1 MINTLTCAFEFG
13 TSAIHAIAAHRDAD
27 GHVSVLAIESEP
39 SNGCV
44 RHGCIQNIEETAAK
58 VKHLV
63 QKLGNRLSSQE
74 SVSIGKAYVGVAGIS
89 IHSMPHN
96 TSLHLGEEAEI
107 TQETLNL
114 LRQQSMNTPLQ
125 GYDLY
130 DAEAM
135 YYNIDG
141 RDCWNPVGALGTEIA
156 AYNQLIIGRPYL
168 KRNIQATMER
178 AGIEIAGF
186 ITLPLATSHILTDIE
201 KQQGCVLIN
210 FGAATTTVAI
220 YKQTLRHLA
229 VIPLGGDVVTQDIMS
244 CGLRHNE
251 AENAQVKWSSAYPN
265 DVNDLRPSAIEQEA
279 IGMEIA
285 QLNTI
290 VQCRY
295 EEIIANIKH
304 QIDLS
309 GLGEEINGGSI
320 ITGGAAVQK
329 GLSTLLSQQLN
340 MGVKTR
346 TYTNIT
352 AGGAEKRVRYSSIL
366 CMISQATQECRKE
379 KPQPAPAQTAEQSP
393 AAASATTSPQTP
405 VDDDGV
411 KPLLDDIQVI
421 KKTPKKGFKAII
433 GDLFFGM
440 EEN

>member
-1 MINTLTCAFEFG
+1 MITTLTCAFEFG
-13 TSAIHAIAAHRDAD
+13 TSSINAIAARRDAD
-27 GHVSVLAIESEP
+27 GQVTVLAIESEP
-39 SNGCV
+39 ANGCV
-44 RHGCIQNIEETAAK
+44 RHGCIQNIEEAAAK
-58 VKHLV
+58 IKHLA

-74 SVSIGKAYVGVAGIS
+74 SIGIGKAYVGVAGIS

-96 TSLHLGEEAEI
+96 TTLHLGEESEI
-107 TQETLNL
+107 TLETLNI

-130 DAEAM
+130 DVEAM

-141 RDCWNPVGALGTEIA
+141 RDCWNPIGALGTEIT
-156 AYNQLIIGRPYL
+156 AYNQLIIGRSHL
-168 KRNIQATMER
+168 KRNLQATMDR

-186 ITLPLATSHILTDIE
+186 IALPLVTSHILTDIE
-201 KQQGCVLIN
+201 KQQGCVLVN

-229 VIPLGGDVVTQDIMS
+229 VIPLGGDVVTLDIMS

-251 AENAQVKWSSAYPN
+251 AENAKVKWSSAYPN
-265 DVNDLRPSAIEQEA
+265 DANDLRPSAIEQEA

-285 QLNTI
+285 QLNNI

-309 GLGEEINGGSI
+309 GISEEINGGSI

-366 CMISQATQECRKE
+366 CMISRATKDCRKE
-379 KPQPAPAQTAEQSP
+379 KPQPAPAEPTLQTQAP
-393 AAASATTSPQTP
+393 AATPPPQTP
-405 VDDDGV
+405 ADDDGV
-411 KPLLDDIQVI
+411 KPLLDGIKGI

>member
-1 MINTLTCAFEFG
+1 MTNTLTCALEFG
-13 TSAIHAIAAHRDAD
+13 TSSINAIAAHRDAA
-27 GHVSVLAIESEP
+27 GHVTVLAIESEP
-39 SNGCV
+39 SNGCI
-44 RHGCIQNIEETAAK
+44 RHGCIQNTEEAAAK
-58 VKHLV
+58 IKHLI
-63 QKLGNRLSSQE
+63 QKLSNRLSTQE
-74 SVSIGKAYVGVAGIS
+74 SVSIGKAYVGVAGMS
-89 IHSMPHN
+89 IHSMPYT
-96 TSLHLGEEAEI
+96 TSTHLGEEAEI
-107 TQETLNL
+107 TQETVNI
-114 LRQQSMNTPLQ
+114 LRQQSMNIPLQ
-125 GYDLY
+125 GYDLF
-130 DAEAM
+130 DVEAM

-141 RDCWNPVGALGTEIA
+141 RDCWNPIGALGTEIA
-156 AYNQLIIGRPYL
+156 AYNQLIIGRSYL
-168 KRNIQATMER
+168 KRNIQTTMDR

-186 ITLPLATSHILTDIE
+186 VALPLATSHILTDIE
-201 KQQGCVLIN
+201 KQQGCVLVN

-229 VIPLGGDVVTQDIMS
+229 VIPLGGDVVTMDIMS

-251 AENAQVKWSSAYPN
+251 AENAKVKWSSAYPN
-265 DVNDLRPSAIEQEA
+265 DPNDLRPSTIVQEA
-279 IGMEIA
+279 IGMEIT

-309 GLGEEINGGSI
+309 GLGPEINGGSI

-346 TYTNIT
+346 TYTNII
-352 AGGAEKRVRYSSIL
+352 AGGAEKRVRYSSLL
-366 CMISQATQECRKE
+366 CMISCATKDCRKS
-379 KPQPAPAQTAEQSP
+379 KPQPASTNVTIPKPAPTAETTIETP
-393 AAASATTSPQTP
+393 A
-405 VDDDGV
+405 DNDGV
-411 KPLLDDIQVI
+411 RPILDEIKPN
-421 KKTPKKGFKAII
+421 KPTSKKGFKAII